1 MCVVYCKQAL
11 CRRELFSDLTD
22 GLMQQD
28 SPLTQRSVAVYLL
41 SVLVANNS
49 KSRQEKL
56 TLGFFGPAGI
66 EG

>member
-1 MCVVYCKQAL
+1 MLYVNCKQAVCVVYCKQAL

-28 SPLTQRSVAVYLL
+28 SPLTQRRVAVYLI

-49 KSRQEKL
+49 KRCS
-56 TLGFFGPAGI
+56 
-66 EG
+66 